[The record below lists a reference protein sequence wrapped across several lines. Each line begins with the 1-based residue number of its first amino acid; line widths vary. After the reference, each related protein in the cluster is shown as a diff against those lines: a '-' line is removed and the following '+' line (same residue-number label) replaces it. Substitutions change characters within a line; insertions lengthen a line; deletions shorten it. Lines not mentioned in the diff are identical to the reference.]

1 MGVSTPPR
9 KASPVAG
16 RDRVASFNLI
26 VVAVSFFALGFVIG
40 ALADEPPPDPGAE
53 KRVAAIEAKAAA
65 LRSRADGEARR

>member
-9 KASPVAG
+9 KASSVGG
-16 RDRVASFNLI
+16 RDSVAPVRLI

-53 KRVAAIEAKAAA
+53 KRVAAVEAKAAA
-65 LRSRADGEARR
+65 LRSRADGEAGR